1 MIKNTRFSLKI
12 NFLFAAFL
20 FSFSSFSQEVIDE
33 VTVTADYGKRKE
45 SDIPSSIF
53 ILDEEMIYKASN
65 QHFEDLIQT
74 IPNINWSGD
83 GNRARYFQIRGVG
96 ELEQY
101 EGAPN
106 PSIGFLIDDITR
118 HSALST
124 PLFWP
129 LSRRPPRRRPPR
141 AASRGRTPELK
152 LSCSTRREHYHVP
165 SRPH

>member
-1 MIKNTRFSLKI
+1 MIINTRFSLKI

-74 IPNINWSGD
+74 LS
-83 GNRARYFQIRGVG
+83 
-96 ELEQY
+96 
-101 EGAPN
+101 
-106 PSIGFLIDDITR
+106 LIHI
-118 HSALST
+118 
-124 PLFWP
+124 
-129 LSRRPPRRRPPR
+129 
-141 AASRGRTPELK
+141 
-152 LSCSTRREHYHVP
+152 
-165 SRPH
+165 

>member
-1 MIKNTRFSLKI
+1 MIGVIPKKAAKDIRNKAKFNIVPLSGLSKNTKNKVESTDSPLE
-12 NFLFAAFL
+12 AAKRGKDTSMWL
-20 FSFSSFSQEVIDE
+20 SIESV
-33 VTVTADYGKRKE
+33 KRKE

-106 PSIGFLIDDITR
+106 PSIDR
-118 HSALST
+118 KS
-124 PLFWP
+124 
-129 LSRRPPRRRPPR
+129 
-141 AASRGRTPELK
+141 
-152 LSCSTRREHYHVP
+152 VV
-165 SRPH
+165 